1 MDVWSTAY
9 GWGRSKCLLWVSLH
23 PVNVT
28 DVKDIWL
35 LCIAALKQNRCG
47 FTGHQWQID
56 CQKLPLSFTIIIL
69 RNRCSRF
76 MPSDRY
82 MRWPVCVCVYETE
95 KMKKDDTKKRWN
107 GRVCERDVIQET
119 VQSCS
124 LSLEPCVSVC
134 GFVCVC
140 RIQWPCSCLSVSKQ
154 SHTVHNAPGL
164 YPSNCRSQSDI
175 VLLWPL
181 SMVLHIS
188 PEMTKSLSQCSW
200 PPASLLVLLHSHSL
214 MWPWI
219 GIGHQPHSGIDTA
232 SAAHVPKGLQSLVFS
247 WYLSDSLSVF
257 LVFSLGGIVSAM
269 TLRKRKEKLPYSV
282 NV

>member
-95 KMKKDDTKKRWN
+95 KMKKDDTKKRMEWT
-107 GRVCERDVIQET
+107 CKWERRNTRNSAVL
-119 VQSCS
+119 
-124 LSLEPCVSVC
+124 LSESWTLC
-134 GFVCVC
+134 VCVWVC
-140 RIQWPCSCLSVSKQ
+140 VYVPNPMTLFVFECVK
-154 SHTVHNAPGL
+154 TVP
-164 YPSNCRSQSDI
+164 YS
-175 VLLWPL
+175 
-181 SMVLHIS
+181 
-188 PEMTKSLSQCSW
+188 SQCSRFVSLQLQVTKW
-200 PPASLLVLLHSHSL
+200 HCAFMAALHGASHK
-214 MWPWI
+214 PWN
-219 GIGHQPHSGIDTA
+219 D
-232 SAAHVPKGLQSLVFS
+232 
-247 WYLSDSLSVF
+247 
-257 LVFSLGGIVSAM
+257 
-269 TLRKRKEKLPYSV
+269 
-282 NV
+282 